1 MYHRARMQTMADVE
15 QLLSEYIA
23 EHRAG
28 DEADPRPYLDR
39 VTGTDRA
46 ELAALIDAYLVRAP
60 GRDWDPQA
68 FAQSNARDVADAVS
82 LSIGGVSG
90 AWPWLLPQLR
100 KRAELPRKELVHRLA
115 EALQVADREGKVEA
129 YYHRMETGDLPAEGV
144 SDRVLEALS
153 GIVGE
158 SVEALRRAG
167 EIFEPTISDEQADA
181 VFARTG
187 TPDPDYAKASPG
199 MPRPAP
205 TERAPAE
212 PDEVDELFTGA

>member
-1 MYHRARMQTMADVE
+1 MADVE

-23 EHRAG
+23 EHREG
-28 DEADPRPYLDR
+28 GEADPRTYLER
-39 VTGTDRA
+39 VTGTDRD

-68 FAQSNARDVADAVS
+68 FAQSKARDVADAVS

-100 KRAELPRKELVHRLA
+100 KRAELPRRELVHRLA
-115 EALQVADREGKVEA
+115 EALEVADREGKVEA
-129 YYHRMETGDLPAEGV
+129 YYHQMETGHLPAEGV

-153 GIVGE
+153 AIVGE

-167 EIFEPTISDEQADA
+167 RIFEPTISDEAADA
-181 VFARTG
+181 VFSRTA
-187 TPDPDYAKASPG
+187 TPDPEYAQASPATG
-199 MPRPAP
+199 APAP
-205 TERAPAE
+205 RERAPAE
-212 PDEVDELFTGA
+212 PDEVDELFTGG